1 MTEEQMLQEI
11 RSLRSEMDSLEDHML
26 SIRYE
31 DIRGVFIEQMR
42 SAMGEEGRRSF
53 RNEATLLRSSS
64 ACQNKTRCLSSLS
77 RAVELAADK
86 FIAGDAQGAER
97 MIDELERM
105 VSGEGSPCMDGACSK
120 EAVETLHRVK
130 IILSIYQNLADRL
143 GHRTAEGLP
152 PAPSPEVTPEHAE
165 EVLAPL
171 ANAWRI
177 RVLRVLR
184 SGERSLTD
192 LGRSVSLR
200 TGHLQFH
207 LRALIQAGYVK
218 ADRRR
223 HLYSITTRGRTA
235 LQGTDDLASRLEM
248 HTAVAG
254 PSIGN
259 E

>member
-11 RSLRSEMDSLEDHML
+11 RSLRSEMDMLGDQML

-31 DIRGVFIEQMR
+31 DIRCVFIEQMR
-42 SAMGEEGRRSF
+42 LAMGEEGRRSF
-53 RNEATLLRSSS
+53 RSEATHLRSSS
-64 ACQNKTRCLSSLS
+64 VCQNKDRCLSLLS
-77 RAVELAADK
+77 DGMESAADR

-105 VSGEGSPCMDGACSK
+105 ASGERSPCMDGTCSK

-130 IILSIYQNLADRL
+130 TILSIYQNLAERL
-143 GHRTAEGLP
+143 GHRVADGIP
-152 PAPSPEVTPEHAE
+152 PRPSPEVSAE
-165 EVLAPL
+165 DAGAVLAPL

-177 RVLRVLR
+177 KVLRVLR

-207 LRALIQAGYVK
+207 LRALIEAGYVK

-223 HLYSITTRGRTA
+223 HLYSITARGSTA
-235 LQGTDDLASRLEM
+235 LRGAEDLASQLRLS
-248 HTAVAG
+248 AG
-254 PSIGN
+254 VSEPSAGN

>member
-1 MTEEQMLQEI
+1 MTDEQMLQEI
-11 RSLRSEMDSLEDHML
+11 RSLRSEMDTLGDQML

-42 SAMGEEGRRSF
+42 LAMGEEGRRSF
-53 RNEATLLRSSS
+53 RCEATHLRTSSV
-64 ACQNKTRCLSSLS
+64 CQNKDRCLSSLGDGMES
-77 RAVELAADK
+77 AADR

-97 MIDELERM
+97 MIDEMERM
-105 VSGEGSPCMDGACSK
+105 VSGECSPCMDGSCSK

-130 IILSIYQNLADRL
+130 AILSIYHNLAERL
-143 GHRTAEGLP
+143 GHHRSEGFP
-152 PAPSPEVTPEHAE
+152 PEPSSEVSPEDTE

-171 ANAWRI
+171 ANAWRVK
-177 RVLRVLR
+177 VLRALR

-192 LGRSVSLR
+192 IGRSVSLR

-207 LRALIQAGYVK
+207 LRALIEAGYVK

-223 HLYSITTRGRTA
+223 HLYSITARGSTA
-235 LQGTDDLASRLEM
+235 LRGAEDLASQLRLS
-248 HTAVAG
+248 AG
-254 PSIGN
+254 VSEPSAGN